1 MVHPVSSQTHNLAD
15 LGYLLQQLEIIQP
28 SQWSIKLSNQNSLTM
43 LLQLLEQLPAWWNPA
58 CPAISPYQRDCI
70 TRRYG
75 QGFRDL
81 DRDLRVNGYLII
93 DKIGEGGTA
102 VVHKAWSLELGQIVA
117 VKRLVISR
125 QTLRDRLE
133 REARILN
140 LLDDSRI
147 TQYVAYEGV
156 EDGSGHL
163 LAMEYIDGKTLREV
177 LRAKGRVSVEQAVF
191 WTSEL
196 LEALDHAHRRGVIH
210 RDVTPRNIMF
220 HHSDG
225 SEEPQVK
232 LLDFGL
238 GKVNKGARIS
248 VPEIEVHQD
257 LTGKSQAIGTFQYM
271 SPEQFRDTATVTGAA
286 DIYSLGCAFYEML
299 AGRPPFN
306 DVQFS
311 ALCMKHSSEEPAS
324 IRTYCPEAPDSVVDA
339 LSRMLSKKPD
349 RRKESARIRDI
360 LLGKTSSQLGDSAE
374 MSKKR
379 PDGSPSGENDSVVG
393 STMNRSGEIRWSTM
407 DSHVARPLEHPVNHW
422 LCILFQAS
430 PFVKSARFIDPMPTP
445 CDMAQSVRK
454 FVLYCLAA
462 CVAVWL
468 LRYMFR

>member
-1 MVHPVSSQTHNLAD
+1 MVHPVSSQTHSLAD

-28 SQWSIKLSNQNSLTM
+28 EQWSITLSNQTSLTN
-43 LLQLLEQLPAWWNPA
+43 LLQLLEQLPAWWNPS

-70 TRRYG
+70 SRRYG

-93 DKIGEGGTA
+93 DKVGEGGTA

-117 VKRLVISR
+117 VKRLVLSR

-163 LAMEYIDGKTLREV
+163 LAMEYIDGKTLRDL
-177 LRAKGRVSVEQAVF
+177 LRAKGRLTVEQAVF

-196 LEALDHAHRRGVIH
+196 LEALDHAHRRGVVH

-220 HHSDG
+220 HHSEG
-225 SEEPQVK
+225 SEVPQVK

-271 SPEQFRDTATVTGAA
+271 SPEQYRDTASVTGAA

-306 DVQFS
+306 DIQFS
-311 ALCMKHSSEEPAS
+311 ALCMKHSSEEPAN
-324 IRTYCPEAPDSVVDA
+324 IRTWCPEAPDCVVDA

-349 RRKESARIRDI
+349 RRQDAARIRAI
-360 LLGKTSSQLGDSAE
+360 LLGRTSTQLGDSAE
-374 MSKKR
+374 ISRKR
-379 PDGSPSGENDSVVG
+379 SDGSPSSDDDSVV
-393 STMNRSGEIRWSTM
+393 SSAMNRSGEIRWSTM
-407 DSHVARPLEHPVNHW
+407 DSQVAKPLEHPVNHW
-422 LCILFQAS
+422 LSILFQAS
-430 PFVKSARFIDPMPTP
+430 PFVKSARFIDPVPTP
-445 CDMAQSVRK
+445 SDIVRSVRK
-454 FVLYCLAA
+454 FVLFGLVA
-462 CVAVWL
+462 CVVLWL
-468 LRYMFR
+468 LRFMFR